1 MKCVMREGETNMR
14 ILAALLLGGSL
25 FCAAAPLFSHAR
37 DRRPAS
43 QEEGAEST
51 SIPPE
56 YKDIIYLEE
65 TGKEIIKAEKP
76 LIHSS
81 GPTLEE
87 RFSVPQ
93 GYGRVEKPLGSFQAY
108 LRQYP
113 LKPDKSPVLLYDGRE
128 KAAQDIH
135 AAVFAMPMVEGDLQ
149 QCADSVIRMYGEYF
163 WLMED
168 YESISFHLTNGFLM
182 DYTSWMSGKRLSVNG
197 NQVSWVKKASYDN
210 SRESFTKYLRQVMV
224 YAGTLSLDKESS
236 PVEEGRILAGD
247 LFIRGGS
254 PGHCVMVVDTAEDSQ
269 GNQCFLLAQGYMPA
283 QEFHVLKNPLHE
295 EDPWYYESEI
305 QDTLITPEYVFEK
318 GSLKRWK
325 EFKP

>member
-1 MKCVMREGETNMR
+1 MR

-25 FCAAAPLFSHAR
+25 LCASAPLFSHVR
-37 DRRPAS
+37 DRRLAS
-43 QEEGAEST
+43 QEKLAEST
-51 SIPPE
+51 SAPPAYE
-56 YKDIIYLEE
+56 DIIYRQQA
-65 TGKEIIKAEKP
+65 GKEVIKAEKP
-76 LIHSS
+76 MINSS
-81 GPTLEE
+81 GLTLEE
-87 RFSVPQ
+87 RFSVPE
-93 GYGRVEKPLGSFQAY
+93 GYARVEKPLGSFQAY
-108 LRQYP
+108 LRQYH
-113 LKPDKSPVLLYDGRE
+113 LKPDKSPVLLHDGRE

-182 DYTSWMSGKRLSVNG
+182 DYSSWMSGKRLSVNG
-197 NQVSWVKKASYDN
+197 NQVSWITKASYDN

-236 PVEEGRILAGD
+236 PVEEGKILAGD

-254 PGHCVMVVDTAEDSQ
+254 PGHCIMVVDTAEDSQ
-269 GNQCFLLAQGYMPA
+269 GNQCLLLAQGYMPA

-325 EFKP
+325 EFKQ

>member
-1 MKCVMREGETNMR
+1 MR

-25 FCAAAPLFSHAR
+25 LCAAAPLFSHAR
-37 DRRPAS
+37 NKKPAL
-43 QEEGAEST
+43 QEERAEST
-51 SIPPE
+51 SVLPSYE
-56 YKDIIYLEE
+56 DIIYPEE
-65 TGKEIIKAEKP
+65 TGKEIIKEEKP
-76 LIHSS
+76 AINPS
-81 GPTLEE
+81 GLTLEE
-87 RFSVPQ
+87 RFSVPK
-93 GYGRVEKPLGSFQAY
+93 GYKRVEKPLGSFQAY

-128 KAAQDIH
+128 KASQDVH

-163 WLMED
+163 WGMGD

-182 DYTSWMSGKRLSVNG
+182 DYSSWMSGNRLSVNG
-197 NQVSWVKKASYDN
+197 NQVSWVKKASYDD

-224 YAGTLSLDKESS
+224 YAGTLSLDKEST
-236 PVEEGRILAGD
+236 PVEEGRILSGD

-254 PGHCVMVVDTAEDSQ
+254 PGHCIMVVDTAEDSQ

-295 EDPWYYESEI
+295 NDPWYYESEI

-325 EFKP
+325 EFKQ